1 MSNDADQPNS
11 VIYEN
16 CTHSWQNLE
25 IYCTFIGWSLL
36 PPSPAPPQKKHT
48 KSSQRI
54 MAGENWERPTNST
67 WRSDPWHNTTAT
79 IAPVGGSKPQA
90 LGNVVGRR
98 ISGYVKW
105 SEFAVSAWRGWRYWL
120 YDYMIMIFL
129 ELVRLHAVFDWG
141 CLYFI
146 QGVGYLKLTRIKNV
160 KGLRVQR
167 RTVWN
172 S

>member
-1 MSNDADQPNS
+1 MSTDADQPNS
-11 VIYEN
+11 AIDEKW
-16 CTHSWQNLE
+16 THSLQNLE

-36 PPSPAPPQKKHT
+36 PPRKQKKTYQILPENHGRQ
-48 KSSQRI
+48 KL
-54 MAGENWERPTNST
+54 GEAYELHMKKRPLAQLH
-67 WRSDPWHNTTAT
+67 RYHRDR
-79 IAPVGGSKPQA
+79 VGGSKPQA